1 MDKKIPDILPKQS
14 YWMDQRLLT
23 VRHNEFAWR
32 ATPPDTLEEWEEQR
46 DFTRSQLALAAG
58 LSPMPEMPELKA
70 DVWDNAN
77 YWGVV
82 IRKVRIETMPGLV
95 CTGNLFFPA
104 KLKGKAPGILCP
116 HGHWRQG
123 RVNHEELGS
132 IPLRCIM
139 FARLGFV
146 VFAYDMVGYC
156 DNDQIIHRW
165 PSDLQREAALYGV
178 SPFGLQTWN
187 SLRALDFLCD
197 LPEVDSERI
206 GCTGASGG
214 ASQTWTLAAL
224 DERIKVLAPVCML
237 SSHYQGGCMCEEG
250 PLMRLNGVT
259 SFDVL
264 SACAPRP
271 VFLPSVTRDWTV
283 LNPTYEFEALK
294 RVYQLFDAEDAIGG
308 FHADTEHNY
317 SQETRE
323 HVYPWFTH
331 WLLNQSLRETI
342 PEDKIQMPP
351 LSMLLHSEEPFKATL
366 ETTKPALEKV
376 KAHVCEDALPQLI
389 DAGLYPEYQAERIPL
404 LGEIVNND
412 LELADIAMRVTFP
425 KWKINGGMAHGC
437 LISRR
442 EEGDVIPAVWVKP
455 DRPSP
460 KGGICLL
467 VSERGKADFFEGGDR
482 HAVLQLLMDRGCEC
496 LAIDIMGSG
505 ETADLIS
512 KSPRDESDP
521 LFFAFNPS
529 LFSMRVQDI
538 LTCLALLKEQGK
550 ERITLVGIG
559 EGARAAAI
567 AAALAE
573 PLKAVV
579 LNLNGVEDT
588 PEAWLQPL
596 SFQPMIMKVGGMC
609 GALSLIAPR
618 RLVLHRPPKAMAR
631 YLWSLYELLK
641 KPAALMVDTDNF
653 LKDIEKNI

>member
-1 MDKKIPDILPKQS
+1 
-14 YWMDQRLLT
+14 
-23 VRHNEFAWR
+23 
-32 ATPPDTLEEWEEQR
+32 
-46 DFTRSQLALAAG
+46 
-58 LSPMPEMPELKA
+58 
-70 DVWDNAN
+70 
-77 YWGVV
+77 
-82 IRKVRIETMPGLV
+82 
-95 CTGNLFFPA
+95 
-104 KLKGKAPGILCP
+104 
-116 HGHWRQG
+116 
-123 RVNHEELGS
+123 
-132 IPLRCIM
+132 
-139 FARLGFV
+139 
-146 VFAYDMVGYC
+146 
-156 DNDQIIHRW
+156 
-165 PSDLQREAALYGV
+165 
-178 SPFGLQTWN
+178 
-187 SLRALDFLCD
+187 
-197 LPEVDSERI
+197 
-206 GCTGASGG
+206 
-214 ASQTWTLAAL
+214 
-224 DERIKVLAPVCML
+224 
-237 SSHYQGGCMCEEG
+237 MCEEG

-294 RVYQLFDAEDAIGG
+294 QVYKLFDAEDAIGG
-308 FHADTEHNY
+308 FHSDAEHNY
-317 SQETRE
+317 SQNTRE

-351 LSMLLHSEEPFKATL
+351 LSMLLHSDKTFQATL

-376 KAHVCEDALPQLI
+376 KAHICEDALPQLP
-389 DAGLYPEYQAERIPL
+389 DAELFSEYQAERIPL

-412 LELADIAMRVTFP
+412 LELADIAMRVTFA
-425 KWKINGGMAHGC
+425 KWKIDGGMANGC

-455 DRPSP
+455 DRPSQK
-460 KGGICLL
+460 KGMCLL
-467 VSERGKADFFEGGDR
+467 VSDKGKADFFEGGDR
-482 HAVLQLLMDRGCEC
+482 HAVLQLLMERGCEA
-496 LAIDIMGSG
+496 LAIDIMGCG
-505 ETADLIS
+505 ETAEMPA

-538 LTCLALLKEQGK
+538 LTCLALLKEQGC

-559 EGARAAAI
+559 EGARAAAV

-588 PEAWLQPL
+588 PEAWLQTM

-631 YLWSLYELLK
+631 YLSSLYELLK
-641 KPAALMVDTDNF
+641 KPAALVVDSDNF

>member
-1 MDKKIPDILPKQS
+1 METKMSDILPKQP
-14 YWMDQRLLT
+14 YWTDQRLLT

-32 ATPPDTLEEWEEQR
+32 ATPPDSLEEWEEQR

-58 LSPMPEMPELKA
+58 LMPMPEIPEQKVN
-70 DVWDNAN
+70 VWDKAN
-77 YWGVV
+77 YWGVI
-82 IRKVRIETMPGLV
+82 IRKVRINTMPGLI
-95 CTGNLFFPA
+95 CTGNLFLPA

-139 FARLGFV
+139 LARLGFV
-146 VFAYDMVGYC
+146 VFAYDMLGYC
-156 DNDQIIHRW
+156 DNNEIIHRW
-165 PSDLQREAALYGV
+165 PGDMQRKAALYGV

-197 LPEVDSERI
+197 LPEVDAERI

-237 SSHYQGGCMCEEG
+237 SSHYQGGCTCEEG

-264 SACAPRP
+264 AACAPRP

-294 RVYQLFDAEDAIGG
+294 RVYKLFDAEDAISG
-308 FHADTEHNY
+308 FHADAEHNY

-351 LSMLLHSEEPFKATL
+351 LSMLLHSEAPAQPTV
-366 ETTKPALEKV
+366 ETTEAALKQV
-376 KAHVCEDALPQLI
+376 KAHFCEDALPQLI
-389 DAGLYPEYQAERIPL
+389 DGRMLTEYQAERIPL

-412 LELADIAMRVTFP
+412 LELADIALRVTFP
-425 KWKINGGMAHGC
+425 KWKIDGGTANGC

-455 DRPSP
+455 DVKSS
-460 KGGICLL
+460 KDGMCLL
-467 VSERGKADFFEGGDR
+467 VSDKGKADFFAGGDQY
-482 HAVLQLLMDRGCEC
+482 VTMQILMDRGCEC
-496 LAIDIMGSG
+496 LAIDIMGCG
-505 ETADLIS
+505 ETADMPA
-512 KSPRDESDP
+512 KSPRDEKDP

-538 LTCLALLKEQGK
+538 LTCLALLKEQGHG
-550 ERITLVGIG
+550 RITLVGIG
-559 EGARAAAI
+559 EGARAAAV

-579 LNLNGVEDT
+579 LNLKGVEDT
-588 PEAWLQPL
+588 EEAWLKPL
-596 SFQPMIMKVGGMC
+596 SYQPMIMKVGGIC

-618 RLVLHRPPKAMAR
+618 RLVLHRAPKEMAR
-631 YLWSLYELLK
+631 HLSSLYELLK
-641 KPAALMVDTDNF
+641 KPAMLTVDTDNF
-653 LKDIEKNI
+653 IKDIEKNI